1 MRALALTCVLVLGGW
16 ACVALGNTVE
26 SEGEA
31 TGQAVLWFLGD
42 DVTAEFEGDVAF
54 SGQLTL
60 EDRVIGFTVTGTAT
74 GNGSGKLSTLAVKA
88 WVFFEGTGTTSE
100 DEQITLRGGLTIDSL
115 DADINGA
122 ALGSA
127 TGSFHATAITPT
139 MNLRVS
145 GHAAG
150 SAAGGFV
157 APDDPTTMQV
167 AGTATF
173 TLEGFA
179 LDTSVDTAGSEAAP
193 AENALVPTQEDWPE
207 ELLTRLLELLES
219 RSTDDAP

>member
-1 MRALALTCVLVLGGW
+1 MRALALTCVLILGGW
-16 ACVALGNTVE
+16 ACGALGNTVE
-26 SEGEA
+26 AEGEA
-31 TGQAVLWFLGD
+31 TGQAVVWFLGD
-42 DVTAEFEGDVAF
+42 DVTAEFEGDLAF
-54 SGQLTL
+54 SGRLTL
-60 EDRVIGFTVTGTAT
+60 EDRVIDFSVTGTAT

-127 TGSFHATAITPT
+127 TGSFHATAVTPT

-145 GHAAG
+145 GQATG

-167 AGTATF
+167 EGTATF
-173 TLEGFA
+173 TLEGIA
-179 LDTSVDTAGSEAAP
+179 LDTTADATGGKATP
-193 AENALVPTQEDWPE
+193 AVNALVPSQEDWPE
-207 ELLTRLLELLES
+207 ELLSRLLELLES
-219 RSTDDAP
+219 RPADEAS